1 MKKSMK
7 KAFKDFSKYTC
18 VNWKPKS
25 DHDQF
30 VEIKWENTTKPCR
43 SSVGPK
49 MFNDVSFLTDKKTAF
64 FVLYY
69 SIYVHEI
76 FVLSKKN
83 LMLLKFNFSDSIY

>member
-49 MFNDVSFLTDKKTAF
+49 MFNDVSFLTDKKLHF
-64 FVLYY
+64 LFYIIVFMYMKFSFY
-69 SIYVHEI
+69 R
-76 FVLSKKN
+76 KKT
-83 LMLLKFNFSDSIY
+83 